1 MTWLIAEKTFDVA
14 SFQGVRTSCCIN
26 WYDRRFSYVS
36 FTFFLFIFVYCIP
49 LVILVVSN
57 TVTLMGLKRMRQ
69 KIEHGLHAALNR
81 KRIEMERRIVK
92 SKQQIFSLTTIDL
105 IRFCL

>member
-1 MTWLIAEKTFDVA
+1 MFNVDVV
-14 SFQGVRTSCCIN
+14 SLQGVRTSCCIN
-26 WYDRRFSYVS
+26 WYDRRLSYVS

-49 LVILVVSN
+49 LVTLVVSN

-81 KRIEMERRIVK
+81 KRIAMERRIVK
-92 SKQQIFSLTTIDL
+92 SRKEIFSLIVIDL